1 MTKNQDIFM
10 TLVILLNN
18 NDINKFKE
26 MIYKHSEYDFSYK
39 DNTYQDTILHNIFL
53 HKNFNKEYLDLLIEI
68 DKIKKIN
75 FKIENMFFQT
85 PIDYLINNKNFNNE
99 MFFSFKKIFYRDY
112 NINHLLTLLSSKN
125 LTNEIVIDLYN
136 NGTDFNYEFKKAPIS
151 KFPLGLK
158 NEEIDIYIKEQCD
171 IYNKK
176 RMSISSFFKS
186 VNPNKYSFFKE
197 LISD

>member
-26 MIYKHSEYDFSYK
+26 MIYKYSEYDFSYK

-85 PIDYLINNKNFNNE
+85 PIDYLINNKNFNN
-99 MFFSFKKIFYRDY
+99 S
-112 NINHLLTLLSSKN
+112 
-125 LTNEIVIDLYN
+125 ID
-136 NGTDFNYEFKKAPIS
+136 K
-151 KFPLGLK
+151 
-158 NEEIDIYIKEQCD
+158 
-171 IYNKK
+171 
-176 RMSISSFFKS
+176 
-186 VNPNKYSFFKE
+186 
-197 LISD
+197 